1 MLATLTDKEIL
12 RRLVVCGLRFHFAPF
27 PFSAI
32 LVFNGKS
39 PMFPGFC
46 SRTTEKKIH
55 INVSKTVFMP
65 ICSII
70 YRLRMNDVSFLLYCK
85 NPTDNSETMTI

>member
-12 RRLVVCGLRFHFAPF
+12 RRLVVCGLRFHFAPLENPQCF
-27 PFSAI
+27 
-32 LVFNGKS
+32 L
-39 PMFPGFC
+39 GFVQDH
-46 SRTTEKKIH
+46 RKKKIL